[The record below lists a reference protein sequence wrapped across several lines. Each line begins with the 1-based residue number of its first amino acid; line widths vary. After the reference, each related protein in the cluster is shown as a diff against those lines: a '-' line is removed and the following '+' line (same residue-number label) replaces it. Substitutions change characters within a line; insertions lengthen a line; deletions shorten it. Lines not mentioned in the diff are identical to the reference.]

1 MTLKLKVIARSQ
13 PTHTTCL
20 VCPEDIDM
28 CIFNCE
34 NKGGHSCFVLEE
46 FNTVVT
52 LFFSACFRGGFRG
65 GLRGRRLKNAKKV
78 NGSRRVPYLL
88 VYKSTFHD
96 QKISPKNRPRL
107 IHESYTKT

>member
-28 CIFNCE
+28 RIFNCE

-52 LFFSACFRGGFRG
+52 QRASGADFGVGRGD
-65 GLRGRRLKNAKKV
+65 V
-78 NGSRRVPYLL
+78 
-88 VYKSTFHD
+88 D
-96 QKISPKNRPRL
+96 
-107 IHESYTKT
+107 